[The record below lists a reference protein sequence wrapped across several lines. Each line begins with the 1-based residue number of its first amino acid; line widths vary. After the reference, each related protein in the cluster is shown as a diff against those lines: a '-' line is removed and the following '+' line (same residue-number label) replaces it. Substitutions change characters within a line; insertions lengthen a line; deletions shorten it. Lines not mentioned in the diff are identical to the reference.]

1 MADVHLPGALS
12 PLFPGLPRQVDVEAR
27 TVSEV
32 VDELERLWPGIR
44 DRLLEPGR
52 AQIRMH
58 IHFYVDR
65 ERAALETPLEP
76 RSRVDVV
83 TAISGG

>member
-1 MADVHLPGALS
+1 MADVHLPGTLA
-12 PLFPGLPRQVDVEAR
+12 PLFAGLPRRIDLDAGTVAELVE
-27 TVSEV
+27 EM
-32 VDELERLWPGIR
+32 ERRWPGIR
-44 DRLLEPGR
+44 DRLLEPGAPR
-52 AQIRMH
+52 VRMH

-65 ERAALETPLEP
+65 ERAQLETPIDA